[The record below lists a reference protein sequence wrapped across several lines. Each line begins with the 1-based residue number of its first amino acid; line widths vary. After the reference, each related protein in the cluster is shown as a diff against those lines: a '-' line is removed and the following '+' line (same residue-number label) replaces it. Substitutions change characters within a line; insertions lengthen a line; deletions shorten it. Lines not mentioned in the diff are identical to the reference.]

1 MYQKLIKTVCFT
13 ALHGTEL
20 TSNLWWEGNT

>member
-13 ALHGTEL
+13 ALHRTEL
-20 TSNLWWEGNT
+20 TSNVW